1 LEVSEPIHPNYCGM
15 NDRATGLE
23 PRFFCHNWLAVRHF
37 AHIRFYQFLKRW
49 VIESVA
55 CNPKKPTNRKT

>member
-1 LEVSEPIHPNYCGM
+1 MTE
-15 NDRATGLE
+15 ATGLE

-37 AHIRFYQFLKRW
+37 AHIRVNQFLRRW

-55 CNPKKPTNRKT
+55 LQPEKADCTGERDGITYV